1 MDSYICKWTISIEY
15 FIAKKYKEMKGIVLA
30 GNPFLLSNNN
40 TILIASIV
48 VGVLIVVY
56 GLILFV
62 AIVSVESY

>member
-15 FIAKKYKEMKGIVLA
+15 IIAKKNKEMKGIVLA

>member
-1 MDSYICKWTISIEY
+1 
-15 FIAKKYKEMKGIVLA
+15 MKGIVLA

-56 GLILFV
+56 GLIYLLQL
-62 AIVSVESY
+62 

>member
-1 MDSYICKWTISIEY
+1 
-15 FIAKKYKEMKGIVLA
+15 MKGIVLA

-56 GLILFV
+56 GLNLFV